1 MDPDTSIGGPES
13 AFPETRHSAI
23 LNLHSG
29 DAGLRECAS
38 EALIAAYWK
47 PAYKYIR
54 VRWNQSNEDAK
65 DLTQAFF
72 ARTLE
77 KEFFRAYDPAKA
89 RFRTYLRAC
98 LDAFVSNANKAAGRI
113 KRGGH
118 TRFVSLDFE
127 TAEGELRQ
135 REIASSQ
142 PSPEDYF
149 HREWV
154 RNLFSLAV
162 EDLKRES
169 DERGHELP
177 YRLFERYDLND
188 GERPTYHSLALEFGV
203 PATTV
208 TNHLAAVRRRLRQ
221 LVLERIRETTAT
233 EREFH
238 AEVRAVLGIEA

>member
-1 MDPDTSIGGPES
+1 MDPDTSIGGTQHV
-13 AFPETRHSAI
+13 FPETRHSAI
-23 LNLHSG
+23 LNLRSN
-29 DAGLRECAS
+29 DAGVRECAS
-38 EALIAAYWK
+38 GALIEVYWK

-54 VRWNQSNEDAK
+54 VRWNRSNEDAK

-72 ARTLE
+72 TRNLE
-77 KEFFRAYDPAKA
+77 KEFFRAYDPLKA

-118 TRFVSLDFE
+118 APAVRLDFE

-135 REIASSQ
+135 RQIASGE

-169 DERGHELP
+169 GERGNELP

-188 GERPTYHSLALEFGV
+188 GERPTYARLALEFDL

-208 TNHLAAVRRRLRQ
+208 TNYLAAQRRRLRR
-221 LVLERIRETTAT
+221 LVLDRIRETTASD
-233 EREFH
+233 REFQT
-238 AEVRAVLGIEA
+238 EVRTVLGIEA

>member
-1 MDPDTSIGGPES
+1 MDPDTSIGGPGS

-23 LNLHSG
+23 LNLRSN

-77 KEFFRAYDPAKA
+77 REFFRAYDPAKA

-98 LDAFVSNANKAAGRI
+98 LDAFVSNTNKAAGRL

-118 TRFVSLDFE
+118 LRAVPLDFE
-127 TAEGELRQ
+127 SAEGEHRRHQ
-135 REIASSQ
+135 IASSE
-142 PSPEDYF
+142 PSPEEYF

-169 DERGHELP
+169 NERGRELP
-177 YRLFERYDLND
+177 FRLFERYDLND
-188 GERPTYHSLALEFGV
+188 GDRPTYDGLALEFGI

-208 TNHLAAVRRRLRQ
+208 TNHLAALRRRLRQ
-221 LVLERIRETTAT
+221 LVLERIRETTAS
-233 EREFH
+233 EREFQ